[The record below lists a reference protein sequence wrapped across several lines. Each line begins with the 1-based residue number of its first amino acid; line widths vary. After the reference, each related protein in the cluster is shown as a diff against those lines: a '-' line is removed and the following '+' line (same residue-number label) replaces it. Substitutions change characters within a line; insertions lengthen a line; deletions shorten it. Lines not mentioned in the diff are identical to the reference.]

1 MSVLAAMAA
10 LVDLPLLS
18 LSAIAQ
24 AWAGLLC
31 PACVTALVLLART
44 IKGSLCFRFDVFLF
58 FKPI

>member
-1 MSVLAAMAA
+1 MADQS
-10 LVDLPLLS
+10 LRIDLPLLS
-18 LSAIAQ
+18 VSAIAQ

-31 PACVTALVLLART
+31 PACATALVLLART